1 MEMRIN
7 SYNEIIIKYVAEYLR
22 KSRGETTDDL
32 IKHKTVLEELC
43 KRRGWVYVPYEEIET
58 GESLQRR
65 PVMQQLLIDIENNMY
80 DAVVCVDLDRLGRG
94 TLGEWDYIKQIFQRT
109 STYIVTPNSLYN
121 LADDN
126 DEFAVDLQTVFA
138 RREYKKITQRL
149 SMGKKVGSKLG
160 AWTNGTPPMPYEY
173 QEWIDPET
181 HKRYYNEKGL
191 VVNSQKLFIYRFI
204 VDSFIKDKKSTNEIA
219 WELNKRG
226 IPSPRGVRWCN
237 VSVRRLLI
245 DETHLGKIIS
255 NKTKGDGHK
264 NKSPN
269 KSGVKKIPK
278 DQWIVVE
285 NRHEAVKTQD
295 EHDKILI
302 GIQRNSVSPYR
313 RSDHYY
319 PLKGLV
325 KCGLCGYGLPLEY
338 KREKELIVKKCWHK
352 DCFGNKCPN
361 ASGKAQ
367 YIIDAIDEQLKE
379 YEDQIK
385 AEIENCEDQSTDL
398 IQFQIKNIMDN
409 INKKDAAL
417 KRARIAYDE
426 GVDTLDEYRSAKERI
441 MKEIDDLENQ
451 LNIEN
456 LKLQK
461 ASSIS
466 NHEKLHYI
474 KEFRRRRWEDELDDK
489 EVNELYKTII
499 SSIIW
504 TKQGDNI
511 DIKVNFL

>member
-1 MEMRIN
+1 MRN
-7 SYNEIIIKYVAEYLR
+7 EYNPIIIKYVAEYLR
-22 KSRGETTDDL
+22 KSRGETTEDL
-32 IKHKTVLEELC
+32 IKHKTILEELC
-43 KRRGWVYVPYEEIET
+43 KSRGWVYVVYEEVET
-58 GESLQRR
+58 GESLFAR
-65 PVMQQLLIDIENNMY
+65 PVMQQLLRDVEDNIY

-94 TLGEWDYIKQIFQRT
+94 DLVDWGQIKRVFQKT
-109 STYIVTPNSLYN
+109 NTYMVTPSSLYN
-121 LADDN
+121 LNDDN
-126 DEFAVDLQTVFA
+126 EEFAVDLQTLFA
-138 RREYKKITQRL
+138 RREYKKITHRL
-149 SMGKKVGSKLG
+149 SMGKKVGAKLG

-173 QEWIDPET
+173 QEWIDPAT
-181 HKRYYNEKGL
+181 NKRYYNEKGL
-191 VVNSQKLFIYRFI
+191 VVNLQKLSIYRFM

-219 WELNKRG
+219 WELNRRN
-226 IPSPRGVRWCN
+226 IPSPRGGRWCN
-237 VSVRRLLI
+237 MTVRRLLV

-269 KSGVKKIPK
+269 KQPFQKIPK
-278 DQWIVVE
+278 EQWTVVE
-285 NRHEAVKTQD
+285 NRHEAIKTQD
-295 EHDKILI
+295 EHEKILI
-302 GIQRNSVSPYR
+302 GIQKNLKSPYR

-319 PLKGLV
+319 PLKGLI

-338 KREKELIVKKCWHK
+338 KRGKDLIVKKCWHK
-352 DCFGNKCPN
+352 DYLGNKCPN
-361 ASGKAQ
+361 SSGKAQ

-379 YEDQIK
+379 YEEQIRK
-385 AEIENCEDQSTDL
+385 EIESCEDQSTDL
-398 IQFQIKNIMDN
+398 IQLQIKTIMDKL
-409 INKKDAAL
+409 NKKDIAL

-441 MKEIDDLENQ
+441 LKEVDELENQ
-451 LNIEN
+451 LSIEN

-461 ASSIS
+461 AQSIT

-474 KEFRRRRWEDELDDK
+474 EEFRRSRWEDELDDK
-489 EVNELYKTII
+489 ELNNLYKTII

>member
-1 MEMRIN
+1 MEMRN
-7 SYNEIIIKYVAEYLR
+7 EYNPIIIKYVAEYLR
-22 KSRGETTDDL
+22 KSRGETTEDL
-32 IKHKTVLEELC
+32 IKHKTILEELC
-43 KRRGWVYVPYEEIET
+43 KSRGWVYVVYEEVET
-58 GESLQRR
+58 GESLFAR
-65 PVMQQLLIDIENNMY
+65 PVMQQLLRDVEDNIY

-94 TLGEWDYIKQIFQRT
+94 DLVDWGQIKRVFQKT
-109 STYIVTPNSLYN
+109 NTYMVTPSSLYN
-121 LADDN
+121 LNDDN
-126 DEFAVDLQTVFA
+126 EEFAVDLQTLFA
-138 RREYKKITQRL
+138 RREYKKITHRL
-149 SMGKKVGSKLG
+149 SMGKKVGAKLG

-181 HKRYYNEKGL
+181 NTRYYNEKGL
-191 VVNSQKLFIYRFI
+191 VVNLQKLSIYRFM

-219 WELNKRG
+219 WELNRRS
-226 IPSPRGVRWCN
+226 IPSPRSGRWCN
-237 VSVRRLLI
+237 MTVRRLLV

-269 KSGVKKIPK
+269 KQPFQKIPK
-278 DQWIVVE
+278 EQWTVVE
-285 NRHEAVKTQD
+285 NRHEAIKTQD
-295 EHDKILI
+295 EHEKILI
-302 GIQRNSVSPYR
+302 GIQRNLKSPYR

-319 PLKGLV
+319 PLKGLI

-338 KREKELIVKKCWHK
+338 KRGKNLIVKKCWHK
-352 DCFGNKCPN
+352 DYFGNKCPN
-361 ASGKAQ
+361 SSGKAQ

-379 YEDQIK
+379 YEEQIK
-385 AEIENCEDQSTDL
+385 KEIESCEDQSTDL
-398 IQFQIKNIMDN
+398 IQLQIKTIMDKL
-409 INKKDAAL
+409 NKKDIAL

-426 GVDTLDEYRSAKERI
+426 GVDTLDEYRFAKERI
-441 MKEIDDLENQ
+441 LKEVDELENQ
-451 LNIEN
+451 LSVEN

-461 ASSIS
+461 AQSIT

-474 KEFRRRRWEDELDDK
+474 EEFRRSRWEDELDDK
-489 EVNELYKTII
+489 ELNDLYKTII

>member
-1 MEMRIN
+1 MRN
-7 SYNEIIIKYVAEYLR
+7 EYNPIIIKYVAEYLR
-22 KSRGETTDDL
+22 KSRGETTEDL
-32 IKHKTVLEELC
+32 IKHKTILEELC
-43 KRRGWVYVPYEEIET
+43 KSRGWVYVVYEEVET
-58 GESLQRR
+58 GESLFAR
-65 PVMQQLLIDIENNMY
+65 PVMQQLLRDVEDNIY

-94 TLGEWDYIKQIFQRT
+94 DLVDWGQIKRVFQKT
-109 STYIVTPNSLYN
+109 NTYMVTPSSLYN
-121 LADDN
+121 LNDDN
-126 DEFAVDLQTVFA
+126 EEFAVDLQTLFA
-138 RREYKKITQRL
+138 RREYKKITHRL
-149 SMGKKVGSKLG
+149 SMGKKVGAKLG

-173 QEWIDPET
+173 QEWIDPAT
-181 HKRYYNEKGL
+181 NKRYYNEKGL
-191 VVNSQKLFIYRFI
+191 VVNLQKLSIYRFM

-219 WELNKRG
+219 WELNRRN
-226 IPSPRGVRWCN
+226 IPSPRGGRWCN
-237 VSVRRLLI
+237 MTVRRLLV

-269 KSGVKKIPK
+269 KQPFQKIPK
-278 DQWIVVE
+278 EQWTVVE
-285 NRHEAVKTQD
+285 NRHEAIKTQD
-295 EHDKILI
+295 EHEKILI
-302 GIQRNSVSPYR
+302 GIQRNLKSPYR

-319 PLKGLV
+319 PLKGLI

-338 KREKELIVKKCWHK
+338 KRGKDLIVKKCWHK
-352 DCFGNKCPN
+352 DYLGNKCPN
-361 ASGKAQ
+361 SSGKAQ

-379 YEDQIK
+379 YEEQIRK
-385 AEIENCEDQSTDL
+385 EIESCEDQSTDL
-398 IQFQIKNIMDN
+398 IQLQIKTIMDKL
-409 INKKDAAL
+409 NKKDIAL

-441 MKEIDDLENQ
+441 LKEVDELENQ
-451 LNIEN
+451 LSVEN

-461 ASSIS
+461 AQSIT

-474 KEFRRRRWEDELDDK
+474 EEFRRSRWEDELDDK
-489 EVNELYKTII
+489 ELNDLYKTII

>member
-1 MEMRIN
+1 MRN
-7 SYNEIIIKYVAEYLR
+7 EYNPIIIKYVAEYLR
-22 KSRGETTDDL
+22 KSRGETTEDL
-32 IKHKTVLEELC
+32 IKHKTILEELC
-43 KRRGWVYVPYEEIET
+43 KSRGWVYVVYEEVET
-58 GESLQRR
+58 GESLFAR
-65 PVMQQLLIDIENNMY
+65 PVMQQLLRDVEDNIY

-94 TLGEWDYIKQIFQRT
+94 DLVDWGQIKRVFQKT
-109 STYIVTPNSLYN
+109 NTYMVTPSSLYN
-121 LADDN
+121 LNDDN
-126 DEFAVDLQTVFA
+126 EEFAVDLQTLFA
-138 RREYKKITQRL
+138 RREYKKITHRL
-149 SMGKKVGSKLG
+149 SMGKKVGAKLG

-173 QEWIDPET
+173 QEWIDPAT
-181 HKRYYNEKGL
+181 NKRYYNEKGL
-191 VVNSQKLFIYRFI
+191 VVNLQKLSIYRFM

-219 WELNKRG
+219 WELNRRN
-226 IPSPRGVRWCN
+226 IPSPRGGRWCN
-237 VSVRRLLI
+237 MTVRRLLV

-269 KSGVKKIPK
+269 KQPFQKIPK
-278 DQWIVVE
+278 EQWTVVE
-285 NRHEAVKTQD
+285 NRHEAIKTQD
-295 EHDKILI
+295 EHETILI
-302 GIQRNSVSPYR
+302 GIQKNLKSPYR

-319 PLKGLV
+319 PLKGLI

-338 KREKELIVKKCWHK
+338 KRGKDLIVKKCWHK
-352 DCFGNKCPN
+352 DYLGNKCPN
-361 ASGKAQ
+361 SSGKAQ

-379 YEDQIK
+379 YEEQIRK
-385 AEIENCEDQSTDL
+385 EIESCEDQSTDL
-398 IQFQIKNIMDN
+398 IQLQIKTIMDKL
-409 INKKDAAL
+409 NKKDIAL

-441 MKEIDDLENQ
+441 LKEVDELESQ
-451 LNIEN
+451 LSIEN

-461 ASSIS
+461 AQSIT

-474 KEFRRRRWEDELDDK
+474 EEFRRSRWEDELDDK
-489 EVNELYKTII
+489 ELNDLYKTII

>member
-1 MEMRIN
+1 MRN
-7 SYNEIIIKYVAEYLR
+7 EYNPIIIKYVAEYLR
-22 KSRGETTDDL
+22 KSRGETTEDL
-32 IKHKTVLEELC
+32 IKHKTILEELC
-43 KRRGWVYVPYEEIET
+43 KSRGWVYVVYEEVET
-58 GESLQRR
+58 GESLFAR
-65 PVMQQLLIDIENNMY
+65 PVMQQLLRDVEDNIY

-94 TLGEWDYIKQIFQRT
+94 DLVDWGQIKRVFQKT
-109 STYIVTPNSLYN
+109 NTYMVTPSSLYN
-121 LADDN
+121 LNDDN
-126 DEFAVDLQTVFA
+126 EEFAVDLQTLFA
-138 RREYKKITQRL
+138 RREYKKITHRL
-149 SMGKKVGSKLG
+149 SMGKKVGAKLG

-181 HKRYYNEKGL
+181 NTRYYNEKGL
-191 VVNSQKLFIYRFI
+191 VINLQKLSIYRFM

-219 WELNKRG
+219 WELNRRS
-226 IPSPRGVRWCN
+226 IPSPRGGRWCN
-237 VSVRRLLI
+237 MTVRRLLV

-269 KSGVKKIPK
+269 KQPFQKIPK
-278 DQWIVVE
+278 EQWTVVE
-285 NRHEAVKTQD
+285 NRHEAIKTQD
-295 EHDKILI
+295 EHEKILI
-302 GIQRNSVSPYR
+302 GIQRNLKSPYR

-319 PLKGLV
+319 PLKGLI

-338 KREKELIVKKCWHK
+338 KRGKDLIVKKCWHK
-352 DCFGNKCPN
+352 DYLGNKCPN
-361 ASGKAQ
+361 SSGKAQ

-379 YEDQIK
+379 YEEQIK
-385 AEIENCEDQSTDL
+385 KEIESCEDQSTDM
-398 IQFQIKNIMDN
+398 IQLQIKTIMDKL
-409 INKKDAAL
+409 NKKDIAL

-441 MKEIDDLENQ
+441 LKEVDELENQ
-451 LNIEN
+451 LSVEN

-461 ASSIS
+461 AQSIT

-474 KEFRRRRWEDELDDK
+474 EEFRRSRWEDELDDK
-489 EVNELYKTII
+489 ELNDLYKTII

>member
-1 MEMRIN
+1 MRN
-7 SYNEIIIKYVAEYLR
+7 EYNPIIIKYVAEYLR
-22 KSRGETTDDL
+22 KSRGETTEDL
-32 IKHKTVLEELC
+32 IKHKTILEELC
-43 KRRGWVYVPYEEIET
+43 KSRGWVYVVYEEVET
-58 GESLQRR
+58 GESLFAR
-65 PVMQQLLIDIENNMY
+65 PVMQQLLRDVEDNIY

-94 TLGEWDYIKQIFQRT
+94 DLVDWGQIKRVFQKT
-109 STYIVTPNSLYN
+109 NTYMVTPSSLYN
-121 LADDN
+121 LNDDN
-126 DEFAVDLQTVFA
+126 EEFAVDLQTLFA
-138 RREYKKITQRL
+138 RREYKKITHRL
-149 SMGKKVGSKLG
+149 SMGKKVGAKLG

-173 QEWIDPET
+173 QEWIDPAT
-181 HKRYYNEKGL
+181 NKRYYNEKGL
-191 VVNSQKLFIYRFI
+191 VVNLQKLSIYRFM

-219 WELNKRG
+219 WELNRRN
-226 IPSPRGVRWCN
+226 IPSPRGGRWCN
-237 VSVRRLLI
+237 MTVRRLLV

-269 KSGVKKIPK
+269 KQPFQKIPK
-278 DQWIVVE
+278 EQWTVVE
-285 NRHEAVKTQD
+285 NRHEAIKTQD
-295 EHDKILI
+295 EHEKILI
-302 GIQRNSVSPYR
+302 GIQKNLKSPYR

-319 PLKGLV
+319 PLKGLI

-338 KREKELIVKKCWHK
+338 KRGKDLIVKKCWHK
-352 DCFGNKCPN
+352 DYLGNKCPN
-361 ASGKAQ
+361 SSGKAQ

-379 YEDQIK
+379 YEEQIRK
-385 AEIENCEDQSTDL
+385 EIESCEDQSTDL
-398 IQFQIKNIMDN
+398 IQLQIKTIMDKL
-409 INKKDAAL
+409 NKKDIAL

-441 MKEIDDLENQ
+441 LKEVDELESQ
-451 LNIEN
+451 LSIEN

-461 ASSIS
+461 AQSIT

-474 KEFRRRRWEDELDDK
+474 EEFRRSRWEDELDDK
-489 EVNELYKTII
+489 ELNDLYKTII

>member
-1 MEMRIN
+1 MEMRN
-7 SYNEIIIKYVAEYLR
+7 EYNPIIIKYVAEYLR
-22 KSRGETTDDL
+22 KSRGETTEDL
-32 IKHKTVLEELC
+32 IKHKTILEELC
-43 KRRGWVYVPYEEIET
+43 KSRGWVYVVYEEVET
-58 GESLQRR
+58 GESLFAR
-65 PVMQQLLIDIENNMY
+65 PVMQQLLRDVEDNIY

-94 TLGEWDYIKQIFQRT
+94 DLVDWGQIKRVFQKT
-109 STYIVTPNSLYN
+109 NTYMVTPSSLYN
-121 LADDN
+121 LNDDN
-126 DEFAVDLQTVFA
+126 EEFAVDLQTLFA
-138 RREYKKITQRL
+138 RREYKKITHRL
-149 SMGKKVGSKLG
+149 SMGKKVGAKLG

-173 QEWIDPET
+173 QEWIDPAT
-181 HKRYYNEKGL
+181 NKRYYNEKGL
-191 VVNSQKLFIYRFI
+191 VVNLQKLSIYRFM

-219 WELNKRG
+219 WELNRRN
-226 IPSPRGVRWCN
+226 IPSPRGGRWCN
-237 VSVRRLLI
+237 MTVRRLLV

-269 KSGVKKIPK
+269 KQPFQKIPK
-278 DQWIVVE
+278 EQWTVVE
-285 NRHEAVKTQD
+285 NRHEAIKTQD
-295 EHDKILI
+295 EHEKILI
-302 GIQRNSVSPYR
+302 GIQKNLKSPYR

-319 PLKGLV
+319 PLKGLI

-338 KREKELIVKKCWHK
+338 KRGKDLIVKKCWHK
-352 DCFGNKCPN
+352 DYLGNKCPN
-361 ASGKAQ
+361 SSGKAQ

-379 YEDQIK
+379 YEEQIRK
-385 AEIENCEDQSTDL
+385 EIESCEDQSTDL
-398 IQFQIKNIMDN
+398 IQLQIKTIMDKL
-409 INKKDAAL
+409 NKKDIAL

-441 MKEIDDLENQ
+441 LKEVDELENQ
-451 LNIEN
+451 LSIEN

-461 ASSIS
+461 AQSIT

-474 KEFRRRRWEDELDDK
+474 EEFRRSRWEDELDDK
-489 EVNELYKTII
+489 ELNNLYKTII

>member
-1 MEMRIN
+1 MRN
-7 SYNEIIIKYVAEYLR
+7 EYNPIIIKYVAEYLR
-22 KSRGETTDDL
+22 KSRGETTEDL
-32 IKHKTVLEELC
+32 IKHKTILEELC
-43 KRRGWVYVPYEEIET
+43 KSRGWVYVVYEEVET
-58 GESLQRR
+58 GESLFAR
-65 PVMQQLLIDIENNMY
+65 PVMQQLLRDVEDNIY

-94 TLGEWDYIKQIFQRT
+94 DLVDWGQIKRVFQKT
-109 STYIVTPNSLYN
+109 NTYMVTPSSLYN
-121 LADDN
+121 LNDDN
-126 DEFAVDLQTVFA
+126 EEFAVDLQTLFA
-138 RREYKKITQRL
+138 RREYKKITHRL
-149 SMGKKVGSKLG
+149 SMGKKVGAKLG

-173 QEWIDPET
+173 QEWIDPAT
-181 HKRYYNEKGL
+181 NKRYYNEKGL
-191 VVNSQKLFIYRFI
+191 VVNLQKLSIYRFI

-219 WELNKRG
+219 WELNRRN
-226 IPSPRGVRWCN
+226 IPSPRGGRWCN
-237 VSVRRLLI
+237 MTVRRLLV

-269 KSGVKKIPK
+269 KQPFQKIPK
-278 DQWIVVE
+278 EQWTVVE
-285 NRHEAVKTQD
+285 NRHEAIKTQD
-295 EHDKILI
+295 EHEKILI
-302 GIQRNSVSPYR
+302 GIQKNLKSPYR

-319 PLKGLV
+319 PLKGLI

-338 KREKELIVKKCWHK
+338 KRGKDLIVKKCWHK
-352 DCFGNKCPN
+352 DYLGNKCPN
-361 ASGKAQ
+361 SSGKAQ

-379 YEDQIK
+379 YEEQIRK
-385 AEIENCEDQSTDL
+385 EIESCEDQSTDL
-398 IQFQIKNIMDN
+398 IQLQIKTIMDKL
-409 INKKDAAL
+409 NKKDIAL

-441 MKEIDDLENQ
+441 LKEVDELENQ
-451 LNIEN
+451 LSIEN

-461 ASSIS
+461 AQSIT

-474 KEFRRRRWEDELDDK
+474 EEFRRSRWEDELDDK
-489 EVNELYKTII
+489 ELNDLYKTII

>member
-1 MEMRIN
+1 MEMRN
-7 SYNEIIIKYVAEYLR
+7 EYNPIIIKYVAEYLR
-22 KSRGETTDDL
+22 KSRGETTEDL
-32 IKHKTVLEELC
+32 IKHKTILEELC
-43 KRRGWVYVPYEEIET
+43 KSRGWVYVVYEEVET
-58 GESLQRR
+58 GESLFAR
-65 PVMQQLLIDIENNMY
+65 PVMQQLLRDVEDNIY

-94 TLGEWDYIKQIFQRT
+94 DLVDWGQIKRVFQKT
-109 STYIVTPNSLYN
+109 NTYMVTPSSLYN
-121 LADDN
+121 LNDDN
-126 DEFAVDLQTVFA
+126 EEFAVDLQTLFA
-138 RREYKKITQRL
+138 RREYKKITHRL
-149 SMGKKVGSKLG
+149 SMGKKVGAKLG

-173 QEWIDPET
+173 QEWIDPAT
-181 HKRYYNEKGL
+181 NKRYYNEKGL
-191 VVNSQKLFIYRFI
+191 VVNLQKLSIYRFM

-219 WELNKRG
+219 WELNRRN
-226 IPSPRGVRWCN
+226 IPSPRGGRWCN
-237 VSVRRLLI
+237 MTVRRLLV

-269 KSGVKKIPK
+269 KQPFQKIPK
-278 DQWIVVE
+278 EQWTVVE
-285 NRHEAVKTQD
+285 NRHEAIKTQD
-295 EHDKILI
+295 EHEKILI
-302 GIQRNSVSPYR
+302 GIQKNLKSPYR

-319 PLKGLV
+319 PLKGLI

-338 KREKELIVKKCWHK
+338 KRGKDLIVKKCWHK
-352 DCFGNKCPN
+352 DYLGNKCPN
-361 ASGKAQ
+361 SSGKAQ

-379 YEDQIK
+379 YEEQIRK
-385 AEIENCEDQSTDL
+385 EIESCEDQSTDL
-398 IQFQIKNIMDN
+398 IQLQIKTIMDKL
-409 INKKDAAL
+409 NKKDIAL

-441 MKEIDDLENQ
+441 LKEVDELENQ
-451 LNIEN
+451 LSIEN

-461 ASSIS
+461 AQSIT

-474 KEFRRRRWEDELDDK
+474 EEFRRSRWEDELDDK
-489 EVNELYKTII
+489 ELNDLYKTII

>member
-1 MEMRIN
+1 MRN
-7 SYNEIIIKYVAEYLR
+7 EYNPIIIKYVAEYLR
-22 KSRGETTDDL
+22 KSRGETTEDL
-32 IKHKTVLEELC
+32 IKHKTILEELC
-43 KRRGWVYVPYEEIET
+43 KSRGWVYVVYEEVET
-58 GESLQRR
+58 GESLFAR
-65 PVMQQLLIDIENNMY
+65 PVMQQLLRDVEDNIY

-94 TLGEWDYIKQIFQRT
+94 DLVDWGQIKRVFQKT
-109 STYIVTPNSLYN
+109 NTYMVTPSSLYN
-121 LADDN
+121 LNDDN
-126 DEFAVDLQTVFA
+126 EEFAVDLQTLFA
-138 RREYKKITQRL
+138 RREYKKITHRL
-149 SMGKKVGSKLG
+149 SMGKKVGAKLG

-173 QEWIDPET
+173 QEWIDPAT
-181 HKRYYNEKGL
+181 NKRYYNEKGL
-191 VVNSQKLFIYRFI
+191 VVNLQKLSIYRFM

-219 WELNKRG
+219 WELNRRN
-226 IPSPRGVRWCN
+226 IPSPRGGRWCN
-237 VSVRRLLI
+237 MTVRRLLV

-269 KSGVKKIPK
+269 KQPFQKIPK
-278 DQWIVVE
+278 EQWTVVE
-285 NRHEAVKTQD
+285 NRHEAIKTQD
-295 EHDKILI
+295 EHEKILI
-302 GIQRNSVSPYR
+302 GIQKNLKSPYR

-319 PLKGLV
+319 PLKGLI

-338 KREKELIVKKCWHK
+338 KRGKDLIVKKCWHK
-352 DCFGNKCPN
+352 DYLGNKCPN
-361 ASGKAQ
+361 SSGKAQ

-379 YEDQIK
+379 YEEQIRK
-385 AEIENCEDQSTDL
+385 EIESCEDQSTDL
-398 IQFQIKNIMDN
+398 IQLQIKTIMDKL
-409 INKKDAAL
+409 NKKDIAL

-441 MKEIDDLENQ
+441 LKEVNELENQ
-451 LNIEN
+451 LSIEN

-461 ASSIS
+461 AQSIT

-474 KEFRRRRWEDELDDK
+474 EEFRRSRWEDELDDK
-489 EVNELYKTII
+489 ELNDLYKTII

>member
-1 MEMRIN
+1 MRN
-7 SYNEIIIKYVAEYLR
+7 EYNPIVIKYVAEYLR
-22 KSRGETTDDL
+22 KSRGETTEDL

-43 KRRGWVYVPYEEIET
+43 KSRGWVYVAYEEVET
-58 GESLQRR
+58 GESLFAR
-65 PVMQQLLIDIENNMY
+65 PVMQQLLRDIGDNIY

-94 TLGEWDYIKQIFQRT
+94 DLVDWGNIKRVFQKT
-109 STYIVTPNSLYN
+109 NTYIVTPSSLYN
-121 LADDN
+121 LNDDN
-126 DEFAVDLQTVFA
+126 EEFAVDLQTLFA
-138 RREYKKITQRL
+138 RREYKKITHRL
-149 SMGKKVGSKLG
+149 TMGKKVGAKLG

-181 HKRYYNEKGL
+181 HKRHFNEKGL
-191 VVNSQKLFIYRFI
+191 VVNKQKLLTYRFI
-204 VDSFIKDKKSTNEIA
+204 IDSFVKDKKSTNEIA
-219 WELNKRG
+219 WELNRRG
-226 IPSPRGVRWCN
+226 ISSPRGARWCN
-237 VSVRRLLI
+237 VTVRRLLI

-269 KSGVKKIPK
+269 KQPWQRIPK
-278 DQWIVVE
+278 DQWTVVE
-285 NRHEAVKTQD
+285 NRHEPVKTQD

-302 GIQRNSVSPYR
+302 GIQRNSTSPFR
-313 RSDHYY
+313 RSEHYY
-319 PLKGLV
+319 PFKGLI
-325 KCGLCGYGLPLEY
+325 KCGICGYGLPMEY
-338 KREKELIVKKCWHK
+338 KRGKELIVKKCWHK
-352 DCFGNKCPN
+352 DYLGNKCPN

-379 YEDQIK
+379 YEAQIE
-385 AEIENCEDQSTDL
+385 AEIESCEDQSTDL
-398 IQFQIKNIMDN
+398 IQFQIKTIMDKL
-409 INKKDAAL
+409 NKKDVAL

-441 MKEIDDLENQ
+441 LKEIDDLEGK

-461 ASSIS
+461 ARSIS

-474 KEFRRRRWEDELDDK
+474 KEFRRKRWEGELNDK

-504 TKQGDNI
+504 TKQGDKV

>member
-1 MEMRIN
+1 MEMRN
-7 SYNEIIIKYVAEYLR
+7 EYNPIIIKYVAEYLR
-22 KSRGETTDDL
+22 KSRGETTEDL
-32 IKHKTVLEELC
+32 IKHKTILEELC
-43 KRRGWVYVPYEEIET
+43 KSRGWVYVVYEEVET
-58 GESLQRR
+58 GESLFAR
-65 PVMQQLLIDIENNMY
+65 PVMQQLLRDVEDNIY

-94 TLGEWDYIKQIFQRT
+94 DLVDWGQIKRVFQKT
-109 STYIVTPNSLYN
+109 NTYMVTPSSLYN
-121 LADDN
+121 LNDDN
-126 DEFAVDLQTVFA
+126 EEFAVDLQTLFA
-138 RREYKKITQRL
+138 RREYKKITHRL
-149 SMGKKVGSKLG
+149 SMGKKVGAKLG

-173 QEWIDPET
+173 QEWIDPAT
-181 HKRYYNEKGL
+181 NKRYYNEKGL
-191 VVNSQKLFIYRFI
+191 VVNLQKLSIYRFM

-219 WELNKRG
+219 WELNRRN
-226 IPSPRGVRWCN
+226 IPSPRGGRWCN
-237 VSVRRLLI
+237 MTVRRLLV

-269 KSGVKKIPK
+269 KQPFQKIPK
-278 DQWIVVE
+278 EQWTVVE
-285 NRHEAVKTQD
+285 NRHEAIKTQD
-295 EHDKILI
+295 EHEKILI
-302 GIQRNSVSPYR
+302 GIQRNLKSPYR

-319 PLKGLV
+319 PLKGLI

-338 KREKELIVKKCWHK
+338 KRGKDLIVKKCWHK
-352 DCFGNKCPN
+352 DYLGNKCPN
-361 ASGKAQ
+361 SSGKAQ

-379 YEDQIK
+379 YEEQIRK
-385 AEIENCEDQSTDL
+385 EIESCEDQSTDL
-398 IQFQIKNIMDN
+398 IQLQIKTIMDKL
-409 INKKDAAL
+409 NKKDIAL

-441 MKEIDDLENQ
+441 LKEVDELENQ
-451 LNIEN
+451 LSIEN

-461 ASSIS
+461 AQSIT

-474 KEFRRRRWEDELDDK
+474 EEFRRSRWEDELDDK
-489 EVNELYKTII
+489 ELNDLYKTII

>member
-1 MEMRIN
+1 MRN
-7 SYNEIIIKYVAEYLR
+7 EYNPIIIKYVAEYLR
-22 KSRGETTDDL
+22 KSRGETTEDL
-32 IKHKTVLEELC
+32 IKHKTILEELC
-43 KRRGWVYVPYEEIET
+43 KSRGWVYVVYEEVET
-58 GESLQRR
+58 GESLFAR
-65 PVMQQLLIDIENNMY
+65 PVMQQLLRDVEDNIY

-94 TLGEWDYIKQIFQRT
+94 DLVDWGQIKRVFQKT
-109 STYIVTPNSLYN
+109 NTYMVTPSSLYN
-121 LADDN
+121 LNDDN
-126 DEFAVDLQTVFA
+126 EEFAVDLQTLFA
-138 RREYKKITQRL
+138 RREYKKITHRL
-149 SMGKKVGSKLG
+149 SMGKKVGAKLG

-173 QEWIDPET
+173 QEWIDPAT
-181 HKRYYNEKGL
+181 NKRYYNEKGL
-191 VVNSQKLFIYRFI
+191 VVNLQKLSIYRFM

-219 WELNKRG
+219 WELNRRN
-226 IPSPRGVRWCN
+226 IPSPRGGRWCN
-237 VSVRRLLI
+237 MTVRRLLV

-269 KSGVKKIPK
+269 KPPFQKIPK
-278 DQWIVVE
+278 EQWTVVE
-285 NRHEAVKTQD
+285 NRHEAIKTQD
-295 EHDKILI
+295 EHEKILI
-302 GIQRNSVSPYR
+302 GIQRNLKSPYR

-319 PLKGLV
+319 PLKGLI

-338 KREKELIVKKCWHK
+338 KRGKDLIVKKCWHK
-352 DCFGNKCPN
+352 DYLGNKCPN
-361 ASGKAQ
+361 SSGKAQ

-379 YEDQIK
+379 YEEQIRK
-385 AEIENCEDQSTDL
+385 EIESCEDQSTDL
-398 IQFQIKNIMDN
+398 IQLQIKTIMDKL
-409 INKKDAAL
+409 NKKDIAL

-441 MKEIDDLENQ
+441 LKEVDELENQ
-451 LNIEN
+451 LSIEN

-461 ASSIS
+461 AQSIT

-474 KEFRRRRWEDELDDK
+474 EEFRRSRWEDELDDK
-489 EVNELYKTII
+489 ELNDLYKTII

>member
-1 MEMRIN
+1 MRN
-7 SYNEIIIKYVAEYLR
+7 EYNPIIIKYVAEYLR
-22 KSRGETTDDL
+22 KSRGETTEDL
-32 IKHKTVLEELC
+32 IKHKTILEELC
-43 KRRGWVYVPYEEIET
+43 KSRGWVYVVYEEVET
-58 GESLQRR
+58 GESVFAR
-65 PVMQQLLIDIENNMY
+65 PVMQQLLRDVEDNIY

-94 TLGEWDYIKQIFQRT
+94 DLVDWGQIKRVFQKT
-109 STYIVTPNSLYN
+109 NTYMVTPSSLYN
-121 LADDN
+121 LNDDN
-126 DEFAVDLQTVFA
+126 EEFAVDLQTLFA
-138 RREYKKITQRL
+138 RREYKKITHRL
-149 SMGKKVGSKLG
+149 SMGKKVGAKLG

-173 QEWIDPET
+173 QEWIDPAT
-181 HKRYYNEKGL
+181 NKRYYNEKGL
-191 VVNSQKLFIYRFI
+191 VVNLQKLSIYRFM

-219 WELNKRG
+219 WELNRRN
-226 IPSPRGVRWCN
+226 IPSPRGGRWCN
-237 VSVRRLLI
+237 MTVRRLLV

-269 KSGVKKIPK
+269 KQPFQKIPK
-278 DQWIVVE
+278 EQWTVVE
-285 NRHEAVKTQD
+285 NRHEAIKTQD
-295 EHDKILI
+295 EHEKILI
-302 GIQRNSVSPYR
+302 GIQRNLKSPYR

-319 PLKGLV
+319 PLKGLI

-338 KREKELIVKKCWHK
+338 KRGKDLIVKKCWHK
-352 DCFGNKCPN
+352 DYLGNKCPN
-361 ASGKAQ
+361 SSGKAQ

-379 YEDQIK
+379 YEEQIRK
-385 AEIENCEDQSTDL
+385 EIESCEDQSTDL
-398 IQFQIKNIMDN
+398 IQLQIKTIMDKL
-409 INKKDAAL
+409 NKKDIAL

-441 MKEIDDLENQ
+441 LKEVDELESQ
-451 LNIEN
+451 LSIEN

-461 ASSIS
+461 AQSIT

-474 KEFRRRRWEDELDDK
+474 EEFRRSRWEDELDDK
-489 EVNELYKTII
+489 ELNDLYKTII

>member
-1 MEMRIN
+1 MEMRN
-7 SYNEIIIKYVAEYLR
+7 EYNPIIIKYVAEYLR
-22 KSRGETTDDL
+22 KSRGETTEDL
-32 IKHKTVLEELC
+32 IKHKTILEELC
-43 KRRGWVYVPYEEIET
+43 KSRGWVYVVYEEVET
-58 GESLQRR
+58 GESLFAR
-65 PVMQQLLIDIENNMY
+65 PVMQQLLRDVENNIY

-94 TLGEWDYIKQIFQRT
+94 DLVDWGQIKRVFQKT
-109 STYIVTPNSLYN
+109 NTYMVTPSSLYN
-121 LADDN
+121 LNDDN
-126 DEFAVDLQTVFA
+126 EEFAVDLQTLFA
-138 RREYKKITQRL
+138 RREYKKITHRL
-149 SMGKKVGSKLG
+149 SMGKKVGAKLG

-173 QEWIDPET
+173 QEWIDPAT
-181 HKRYYNEKGL
+181 NKRYYNEKGL
-191 VVNSQKLFIYRFI
+191 VVNLQKLSIYRFM

-219 WELNKRG
+219 WELNRRN
-226 IPSPRGVRWCN
+226 IPSPRGGRWCN
-237 VSVRRLLI
+237 MTVRRLLV

-269 KSGVKKIPK
+269 KQPFQKIPK
-278 DQWIVVE
+278 EQWTVVE
-285 NRHEAVKTQD
+285 NRHEAIKTQD
-295 EHDKILI
+295 EHEKILI
-302 GIQRNSVSPYR
+302 GIQKNLKSPYR

-319 PLKGLV
+319 PLKGLI

-338 KREKELIVKKCWHK
+338 KRGKDLIVKKCWHK
-352 DCFGNKCPN
+352 DYLGNKCPN
-361 ASGKAQ
+361 SSGKAQ

-379 YEDQIK
+379 YEEQIRK
-385 AEIENCEDQSTDL
+385 EIESCEDQSTDL
-398 IQFQIKNIMDN
+398 IQLQIKTIMDKL
-409 INKKDAAL
+409 NKKDIAL

-441 MKEIDDLENQ
+441 LKEVDELESQ
-451 LNIEN
+451 LSIEN

-461 ASSIS
+461 AQSIT

-474 KEFRRRRWEDELDDK
+474 EEFRRSRWEDELDDK
-489 EVNELYKTII
+489 ELNDLYKTII

>member
-1 MEMRIN
+1 MRN
-7 SYNEIIIKYVAEYLR
+7 EYNPIIIKYVAEYLR
-22 KSRGETTDDL
+22 KSRGETTEDL
-32 IKHKTVLEELC
+32 IKHKTILEELC
-43 KRRGWVYVPYEEIET
+43 KSRGWVYVVYEEVET
-58 GESLQRR
+58 GESLFAR
-65 PVMQQLLIDIENNMY
+65 PVMQQLLRDVEDNIY

-94 TLGEWDYIKQIFQRT
+94 DLVDWGQIKRVFQKT
-109 STYIVTPNSLYN
+109 NTYMVTPSSLYN
-121 LADDN
+121 LNDDN
-126 DEFAVDLQTVFA
+126 EEFAVDLQTLFA
-138 RREYKKITQRL
+138 RREYKKITHRL
-149 SMGKKVGSKLG
+149 SMGKKVGAKLG

-173 QEWIDPET
+173 QEWIDPAT
-181 HKRYYNEKGL
+181 NKRYYNEKGL
-191 VVNSQKLFIYRFI
+191 VVNLQKLSIYRFM

-219 WELNKRG
+219 WELNRRN
-226 IPSPRGVRWCN
+226 IPSPRGGRWCN
-237 VSVRRLLI
+237 MTVRRLLV

-269 KSGVKKIPK
+269 KQPFQKIPK
-278 DQWIVVE
+278 EQWTVVE
-285 NRHEAVKTQD
+285 NRHEAIKTQD
-295 EHDKILI
+295 EHEKILI
-302 GIQRNSVSPYR
+302 GIQKNLKSPYR

-319 PLKGLV
+319 PLKGLI

-338 KREKELIVKKCWHK
+338 KRGKDLIVKKCWHK
-352 DCFGNKCPN
+352 DYLGNKCPN
-361 ASGKAQ
+361 SSGKAQ

-379 YEDQIK
+379 YEEQIRK
-385 AEIENCEDQSTDL
+385 EIESCEDQSTDL
-398 IQFQIKNIMDN
+398 IQLQIKTIMDKL
-409 INKKDAAL
+409 NKKDIAL

-441 MKEIDDLENQ
+441 LKEVDELESQ
-451 LNIEN
+451 LSIEN

-461 ASSIS
+461 AQSMT

-474 KEFRRRRWEDELDDK
+474 EEFRRSRWEDELDDK
-489 EVNELYKTII
+489 ELNDLYKTII

>member
-1 MEMRIN
+1 MEMRN
-7 SYNEIIIKYVAEYLR
+7 EYNPIIIKYVAEYLR
-22 KSRGETTDDL
+22 KSRGETTEDL
-32 IKHKTVLEELC
+32 IKHKTILEELC
-43 KRRGWVYVPYEEIET
+43 KSRGWVYVVYEEVET
-58 GESLQRR
+58 GESLFAR
-65 PVMQQLLIDIENNMY
+65 PVMQQLLRDVEDNIY

-94 TLGEWDYIKQIFQRT
+94 DLVDWGQIKRVFQKT
-109 STYIVTPNSLYN
+109 NTYMVTPSSLYN
-121 LADDN
+121 LNDDN
-126 DEFAVDLQTVFA
+126 EEFAVDLQTLFA
-138 RREYKKITQRL
+138 RREYKKITHRL
-149 SMGKKVGSKLG
+149 SMGKKVGAKLG

-173 QEWIDPET
+173 QEWIDPAT
-181 HKRYYNEKGL
+181 NKRYYNEKGL
-191 VVNSQKLFIYRFI
+191 VVNLQKLSIYRFM

-219 WELNKRG
+219 WELNRRN
-226 IPSPRGVRWCN
+226 IPSPRGGRWCN
-237 VSVRRLLI
+237 MTVRRLLV

-269 KSGVKKIPK
+269 KQPFQKIPK
-278 DQWIVVE
+278 EQWTVVE
-285 NRHEAVKTQD
+285 NRHEAIKTQD
-295 EHDKILI
+295 EHEKILI
-302 GIQRNSVSPYR
+302 GIQKNLKSPYR

-319 PLKGLV
+319 PLKGLL

-338 KREKELIVKKCWHK
+338 KRGKDLIVKKCWHK
-352 DCFGNKCPN
+352 DYLGNKCPN
-361 ASGKAQ
+361 SSGKAQ

-379 YEDQIK
+379 YEEQIRK
-385 AEIENCEDQSTDL
+385 EIESCEDQSTDL
-398 IQFQIKNIMDN
+398 IQLQIKTIMDKL
-409 INKKDAAL
+409 NKKDIAL

-441 MKEIDDLENQ
+441 LKEVDELENQ
-451 LNIEN
+451 LSIEN

-461 ASSIS
+461 AQSIT

-474 KEFRRRRWEDELDDK
+474 EEFRRSRWEDELDDK
-489 EVNELYKTII
+489 ELNDLYKTII

>member
-1 MEMRIN
+1 MQLG
-7 SYNEIIIKYVAEYLR
+7 YNEIIIKYVAEYLR
-22 KSRGETTDDL
+22 KSRGESNEDL

-65 PVMQQLLIDIENNMY
+65 PVMQQLLRDLGENMY

-149 SMGKKVGSKLG
+149 SMGKKVGAKLG
-160 AWTNGTPPMPYEY
+160 AWVNGTPPLPYEY

-181 HKRYYNEKGL
+181 NRRYYNEKGL
-191 VVNSQKLFIYRFI
+191 VVNQQKLKIYRFI
-204 VDSFIKDKKSTNEIA
+204 IDTFIREQKSTNEIA
-219 WELNKRG
+219 WLLNQQGYTTNKG
-226 IPSPRGVRWCN
+226 CRWHN
-237 VSVRRLLI
+237 NTVRRILL
-245 DETHLGKIIS
+245 DETHLGKIIY

-264 NKSPN
+264 DRPN
-269 KSGVKKIPK
+269 KPKLQSIPR
-278 DQWIVVE
+278 DQWTVVE

-295 EHDKILI
+295 EHEKILI
-302 GIQRNSVSPYR
+302 CMQKNSVSAFR
-313 RSDHYY
+313 NSQNNTAF

-325 KCGLCGYGLPLEY
+325 KCGICGHTLGSEY
-338 KREKELIVKKCWHK
+338 KRGKDLIVKKCWHK
-352 DCFGNKCPN
+352 DYLGNKCPN
-361 ASGKAQ
+361 SSGKAQ
-367 YIIDAIDEQLKE
+367 YVIDAIEEQLNE
-379 YEDQIK
+379 YE
-385 AEIENCEDQSTDL
+385 AEIMAEIDKCEDQSTDL
-398 IQFQIKNIMDN
+398 IQSQIKIIVDK
-409 INKKDAAL
+409 INKKDGAL
-417 KRARIAYDE
+417 KRARVAYDE

-441 MKEIDDLENQ
+441 TKEIEELENH

-461 ASSIS
+461 AASIS

-474 KEFRRRRWEDELDDK
+474 NEYREKRKNKQLTDK
-489 EVNELYKTII
+489 ELNDLYKTII

-504 TKQGDNI
+504 IRRGDKV